1 MGGLMTALC
10 VIIMC
15 FGTMIPFMTYA
26 SPVFC
31 LIIGGVLL
39 KIMRK
44 TGFISWYFATAV
56 LSALL
61 SPDKEAAAVFI
72 ALGLYPLF
80 RVWFEKFKIKWILK
94 MLYFNTTILL
104 LYWLLLQLIGMK
116 ELVNEFSDIGA
127 VLTVIMLFTG
137 NVIFLIID
145 KILSR
150 LERANKFKF
159 RKV

>member
-1 MGGLMTALC
+1 MTALC

-15 FGTMIPFMTYA
+15 LGTMIPFMTYA

-31 LIIGGVLL
+31 LMVGGFLL
-39 KIMRK
+39 KIIRK
-44 TGFISWYFATAV
+44 NGFISWYFATAV

-80 RVWFEKFKIKWILK
+80 RVWFEKFKIKWVLK
-94 MLYFNTTILL
+94 LIYFNTTILL
-104 LYWLLLQLIGMK
+104 LYWLLLHLIGLK
-116 ELVNEFSDIGA
+116 DLVDEFSEIGTA
-127 VLTVIMLFTG
+127 LTVVMLVTG

-145 KILSR
+145 RLLRR
-150 LERANKFKF
+150 LEHAKKFKF